1 MTVSTLVKVSD
12 QLLNDLKQV
21 QIEID
26 QVSQKRLNEYS
37 KFVHEYFEEVL
48 EEGDKIEVTSSK
60 IEFTRP
66 QEEYNYNK
74 ELASIRIGYEN
85 WRDEE
90 KSKISTSFY
99 STSDDSDY
107 ELRRM
112 ILLGKVG
119 QIVLDFKDDILAGWN
134 EIRNRYKKE
143 LETLRGREFTIEK
156 ERSSISNQIRD
167 IKANEVLDKVESEG
181 IQFEVPEGNSYH
193 KLPSL
198 DVAYDHQIRYVIG
211 LRILG
216 KTKSGKSA
224 NIEVTRVVL
233 TWDSKKEEH
242 VTNNVTNIYE
252 KVRMKNI
259 ETFLQY
265 NSERISAS

>member
-21 QIEID
+21 HKEID
-26 QVSQKRLNEYS
+26 QVSQKRLNEYN
-37 KFVHEYFEEVL
+37 KLVHEYFEDVL
-48 EEGDKIEVTSSK
+48 EEGDIIEVTSSR

-66 QEEYNYNK
+66 QEGYNYNK
-74 ELASIRIGYEN
+74 ELASIRIDAEN

-90 KSKISTSFY
+90 KNKISTSFY
-99 STSDDSDY
+99 STSDNSDY

-119 QIVLDFKDDILAGWN
+119 QIVLDSKDDILAGWN

-143 LETLRGREFTIEK
+143 LETLSGRRFTIEK
-156 ERSSISNQIRD
+156 ERSSISDQIRD
-167 IKANEVLDKVESEG
+167 IKANEVLDKVENGG
-181 IQFEVPEGNSYH
+181 IQFELPEDKSYRN
-193 KLPSL
+193 LPSL

-265 NSERISAS
+265 NSERIMM